1 MNLSTISSVT
11 RRSLLGAVLCVV
23 MMFGTVAGSSI
34 SAYAQSNP
42 STISSKE
49 KVSIIVDRELVA
61 GQSFLLVKIVT
72 PENAKVESF
81 ALSGPPRIVVDF
93 VGLKLKKSE
102 DLNAPKNGVIKQFRL
117 GAHPDKLRVVIDLL
131 TTDTPTYEWKAGARQ
146 AILRI
151 AESGK
156 APPAAASAAA
166 PTLPV
171 VTKAPT
177 ISPTLPLLPTAQATP
192 TRVPPS
198 STPTSLPTTKPTS
211 VPTAPA
217 PTEANKAITKPKLPE
232 VEDEAGGTLLSDQAD
247 EKEIEAALEKEVAA
261 ASHAIA
267 SGTPLSDEELQE
279 DDAAEDTEAEAPEE
293 EEGIAAADETSPEPA
308 QHGAPALG
316 AVAAGAA
323 AANIPSAA
331 QSGGTKP
338 SLTQA
343 LKPNVVP
350 PTPITSFTVEKA
362 NFEYLE
368 PGHHQAFKVLF
379 NQPGAQAQV
388 SKIDSTTYKI
398 AVSSCGVSSLGLALP
413 QYPPSDY
420 AGLGM
425 VGLKTDGDR
434 LEITVS
440 VQPGTRV
447 ITLMR
452 DKEMWIKK
460 Q

>member
-11 RRSLLGAVLCVV
+11 RCSLLGAVLCVV

-166 PTLPV
+166 DPAAV
-171 VTKAPT
+171 VTA
-177 ISPTLPLLPTAQATP
+177 A
-192 TRVPPS
+192 V
-198 STPTSLPTTKPTS
+198 
-211 VPTAPA
+211 APA
-217 PTEANKAITKPKLPE
+217 EAVPAATATAATATNMHSGDSDSDR
-232 VEDEAGGTLLSDQAD
+232 DE
-247 EKEIEAALEKEVAA
+247 
-261 ASHAIA
+261 
-267 SGTPLSDEELQE
+267 
-279 DDAAEDTEAEAPEE
+279 
-293 EEGIAAADETSPEPA
+293 
-308 QHGAPALG
+308 
-316 AVAAGAA
+316 
-323 AANIPSAA
+323 
-331 QSGGTKP
+331 
-338 SLTQA
+338 
-343 LKPNVVP
+343 
-350 PTPITSFTVEKA
+350 
-362 NFEYLE
+362 Y
-368 PGHHQAFKVLF
+368 AF
-379 NQPGAQAQV
+379 
-388 SKIDSTTYKI
+388 
-398 AVSSCGVSSLGLALP
+398 
-413 QYPPSDY
+413 
-420 AGLGM
+420 
-425 VGLKTDGDR
+425 R
-434 LEITVS
+434 
-440 VQPGTRV
+440 
-447 ITLMR
+447 
-452 DKEMWIKK
+452 
-460 Q
+460 